1 MSHDQKPA
9 RVRVVDA
16 TRSQP
21 AVDRRAGDAVPG
33 DSAPPAAAIG
43 GMGASLLLALLFIVA
58 AGIGGTLAAVLLP

>member
-16 TRSQP
+16 NRSQT
-21 AVDRRAGDAVPG
+21 AVDRRGGDAPG
-33 DSAPPAAAIG
+33 EATPPTPAVG
-43 GMGASLLLALLFIVA
+43 GTGASLLLALLFIVA